1 MTVMMAL
8 PLILL
13 IAGITFACRALPLLL
28 LRTRPFDGRMSTYL
42 RYLPLGVL
50 AALAA
55 VAAWPQ
61 GHGVDRPFVA
71 GVGVAVLLAI
81 RTGNLLMT
89 LVGAMA
95 IAAAL
100 RVL

>member
-1 MTVMMAL
+1 MQAL

-28 LRTRPFDGRMSTYL
+28 LPNRPFGRSMSMYL

-61 GHGVDRPFVA
+61 GHGVDLPFVA
-71 GVGVAVLLAI
+71 GVGVAALLAV
-81 RTGNLLMT
+81 RTGNLLTT
-89 LVGAMA
+89 LLGAMA

-100 RVL
+100 RAV